1 MTQSAVTNHP
11 VENQLETRRD
21 RRIRRNERKEE
32 VTMHTQVSREATTAR
47 NETTPRPSRLD
58 EILARHRSRRVRTV
72 TALVL
77 WTVVCGAVLAL

>member
-1 MTQSAVTNHP
+1 MYTH
-11 VENQLETRRD
+11 
-21 RRIRRNERKEE
+21 
-32 VTMHTQVSREATTAR
+32 VSSEATTAR
-47 NETTPRPSRLD
+47 SETTPRPSRLD

>member
-11 VENQLETRRD
+11 VDNQLTARRD
-21 RRIRRNERKEE
+21 RRIQRNERKEE
-32 VTMHTQVSREATTAR
+32 VTMYTHVSSEATTAR
-47 NETTPRPSRLD
+47 SETTPRPSRLD

-72 TALVL
+72 MALVL